1 MDSASAR
8 FNLRGGYRAIVAQ
21 IYDILYKAPAR
32 SAWCQPYPQ
41 LESTLRCERHGAGDR
56 IAPSPRGGEGRGEGA
71 PALQKQAQCRSPLT
85 LARYARST
93 SPPWGEV
100 NEKHRMKL

>member
-1 MDSASAR
+1 M
-8 FNLRGGYRAIVAQ
+8 VAQ

-32 SAWCQPYPQ
+32 SAWCQPYPNWRVHCAANVT
-41 LESTLRCERHGAGDR
+41 EPEIA